1 MVRGIEK
8 FREAFSRYSGNY
20 VIIGGSACE
29 VHEEN
34 AGQTPRATRDIDIIL
49 IVEALSHDFV
59 ARFWNFV
66 GEAGYKEKQVGEKGT
81 DTRYQYYRFKN
92 PSNSGYP
99 TQVELFSRSL
109 GIFELPEDL
118 HVTPIPTDSDL
129 SSLSA
134 ILLDDAYYHYA
145 IEHSVVVEEVHI
157 ANIES
162 LIALKCKAYIEMKR
176 SKASGEQVDSKH
188 IRKHR
193 NDVFRLVGTI
203 RSAEESFPLPETI
216 YNDVVAFCESVRMD
230 LPDSNLIKD
239 MGLRRIRPED
249 LFNRLTTL
257 FTPEQ

>member
-8 FREAFSRYSGNY
+8 FREAFAEYSGNY

-59 ARFWNFV
+59 ARFWQFIS
-66 GEAGYKEKQVGEKGT
+66 ESGYTEKQVGEKGT
-81 DTRYQYYRFKN
+81 ETHHQYYRFKN
-92 PSNSGYP
+92 PSDSSCP
-99 TQVELFSRSL
+99 AQIELFSRSL

-134 ILLDDAYYHYA
+134 ILLDDDYYHYT
-145 IEHSVVVEEVHI
+145 IEHSVVVEDVHI

-162 LIALKCKAYIEMKR
+162 LIALKSKAYLEIY
-176 SKASGEQVDSKH
+176 KAKANGESVDSKH

-193 NDVFRLVGTI
+193 NDVFRLVGAI
-203 RSAEESFPLPETI
+203 PSGIENFSLPQALFD
-216 YNDVVAFCESVRMD
+216 DVTLFCEMVKTD
-230 LPDSNLIKD
+230 LPDANLIKD
-239 MGLRRIRPED
+239 MGLRRIKPED
-249 LFNRLTTL
+249 IFNRLTSL
-257 FTPEQ
+257 FTLAK

>member
-8 FREAFSRYSGNY
+8 FREAFSDYAGNY

-34 AGQTPRATRDIDIIL
+34 AAQTPRATRDIDIIL

-59 ARFWNFV
+59 ARFWQFV
-66 GEAGYKEKQVGEKGT
+66 ADAGYKEKQVGEKGT
-81 DTRYQYYRFKN
+81 EARHQYYRFKN
-92 PSNSGYP
+92 PSDSGYP
-99 TQVELFSRSL
+99 TQIELFSRSL
-109 GIFELPEDL
+109 GIFELPENL
-118 HVTPIPTDSDL
+118 YVTPIPTDSDL

-134 ILLDDAYYHYA
+134 ILLDNAYYHYT
-145 IEHSVVVEEVHI
+145 IEHNMVYKEVHI

-162 LIALKCKAYIEMKR
+162 LIALKCKAYLEMNK
-176 SKASGEQVDSKH
+176 SKTSGEQVDSKH

-193 NDVFRLVGTI
+193 NDVFRLVGAI
-203 RSAEESFPLPETI
+203 RSMEESFPLPETL
-216 YNDVVAFCESVRMD
+216 YNDITAFCEEVKTD

-239 MGLRRIRPED
+239 MGLRRIKTED

-257 FTPEQ
+257 FTLEQ

>member
-8 FREAFSRYSGNY
+8 FREAFSEYSGNY

-59 ARFWNFV
+59 ARFWQFV
-66 GEAGYKEKQVGEKGT
+66 AEAGYKDKQVGEKGT
-81 DTRYQYYRFKN
+81 ETRHQYYRFKN

-99 TQVELFSRSL
+99 AQVELFSRAL
-109 GIFELPEDL
+109 GIFEQPEGL

-134 ILLDDAYYHYA
+134 ILLDEDYYHYT
-145 IEHSVVVEEVHI
+145 ISHSVVVEDVHI

-162 LIALKCKAYIEMKR
+162 LIALKCKAYLEMRK
-176 SKASGEQVDSKH
+176 SKANGESVDSKH
-188 IRKHR
+188 ICKHR
-193 NDVFRLVGTI
+193 NDVFRLVGAI
-203 RSAEESFPLPETI
+203 RSSEESFLLPETI
-216 YNDVVAFCESVRMD
+216 YNDVIAFCEDVKTD

-239 MGLRRIRPED
+239 MGLRRIKPED
-249 LFNRLTTL
+249 LYNRLEIL
-257 FTPEQ
+257 FAPEQ

>member
-8 FREAFSRYSGNY
+8 FREAFSEYSGNY

-59 ARFWNFV
+59 TRFWQFV
-66 GEAGYKEKQVGEKGT
+66 TEAGYTEKQVGEKGMEV
-81 DTRYQYYRFKN
+81 RHQYYRFMN

-99 TQVELFSRSL
+99 AQIELFSRSL
-109 GIFELPEDL
+109 GIFEMPEDL

-134 ILLDDAYYHYA
+134 ILLDDSYYHYT
-145 IEHSVVVEEVHI
+145 IEHSIVVENVHI

-162 LIALKCKAYIEMKR
+162 LIVLKCRAYLEMNR
-176 SKASGEQVDSKH
+176 FKASGEHVDSKH

-193 NDVFRLVGTI
+193 NDVFRLVGAI
-203 RSAEESFPLPETI
+203 RSVEESYPLPEI
-216 YNDVVAFCESVRMD
+216 LYNDVVSFCEAVRSD

-239 MGLRRIRPED
+239 MGLRRIKPENI
-249 LFNRLTTL
+249 FYRLTTL
-257 FTPEQ
+257 FTPE